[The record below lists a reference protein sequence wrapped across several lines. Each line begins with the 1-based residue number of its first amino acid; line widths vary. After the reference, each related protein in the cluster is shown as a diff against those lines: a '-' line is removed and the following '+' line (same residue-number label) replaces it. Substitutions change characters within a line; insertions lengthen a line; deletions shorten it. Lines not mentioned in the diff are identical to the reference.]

1 MTVREFLCSEKELRP
16 TLRAVPGGGAR
27 GAEASRIRPEPVAR
41 HVVAEVLSDG
51 TIRRVGERAR
61 PPASEFETGQVS
73 GDGWILWW
81 ERRRLA

>member
-1 MTVREFLCSEKELRP
+1 MTVRELLCSGKELRP

-27 GAEASRIRPEPVAR
+27 GAEASRFRPEPVAP

-51 TIRRVGERAR
+51 TIRRAGEPAR
-61 PPASEFETGQVS
+61 PPGSEFETGQVS

-81 ERRRLA
+81 EMRRLD